1 MIVMNKYMK
10 DITRKDSLRLF
21 KSEYLNRRIKHEMR
35 RREIYKELR
44 GLGMPS
50 WKAYQMSIKRMVI
63 KWLKKKH

>member
-63 KWLKKKH
+63 K